1 MGIFI
6 VSKSWFPKMTRPF
19 KTPTHSQ
26 TVMNEL
32 VLPNDTNTLNNLMGG
47 RLLHWMDIC
56 AAIAA
61 QKHANRI
68 VVTASVDNVSFNR
81 AIRLGNLVNMTAT
94 VTRPWRS
101 AWRFGAK
108 TSLREFVTYAI
119 KPISP
124 LWRWT
129 TQANRPSFLIC
140 IPKHPRKFSNTKGH
154 CAAVNCVWSLG
165 VA

>member
-61 QKHANRI
+61 QKHANPPDLIPHCLRLELMESELSSQI
-68 VVTASVDNVSFNR
+68 NPRLHHFLESKSYRKAHDFLTALS
-81 AIRLGNLVNMTAT
+81 T
-94 VTRPWRS
+94 
-101 AWRFGAK
+101 
-108 TSLREFVTYAI
+108 
-119 KPISP
+119 SP
-124 LWRWT
+124 L
-129 TQANRPSFLIC
+129 AN
-140 IPKHPRKFSNTKGH
+140 PKNPAQS
-154 CAAVNCVWSLG
+154 CAR
-165 VA
+165 